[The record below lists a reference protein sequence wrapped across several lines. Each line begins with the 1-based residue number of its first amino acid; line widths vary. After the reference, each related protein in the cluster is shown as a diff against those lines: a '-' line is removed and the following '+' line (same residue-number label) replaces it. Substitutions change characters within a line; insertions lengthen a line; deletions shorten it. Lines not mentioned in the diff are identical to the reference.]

1 MSTWF
6 EVWADIGQTPP
17 YLLVVQA
24 GGADINVFDPQENR
38 RRVFSAQDYETVFNW
53 LREDE
58 FELVR
63 GRVEPDEEP

>member
-6 EVWADIGQTPP
+6 EVWADFGQTPP
-17 YLLVVQA
+17 YLLLVQDD
-24 GGADINVFDPQENR
+24 GADINVFDPQENR
-38 RRVFSAQDYETVFNW
+38 RSVFTAKDYETVFNW

-63 GRVEPDEEP
+63 GRVEPDE